1 MPAKFWQSLPGQLK
15 WDASEAI
22 DAMTMNVSLS
32 PQLEAMVKDKVA
44 SGRYTSAS
52 EVVREALRLMEQR
65 DQLSAMRL
73 HQLQQD
79 IQDGL
84 VSGEP
89 LPWNPEAIKA
99 EGRRRLEART
109 VSTLSD

>member
-1 MPAKFWQSLPGQLK
+1 
-15 WDASEAI
+15 
-22 DAMTMNVSLS
+22 MTMNVSLS

-73 HQLQQD
+73 QQLEQD

-84 VSGEP
+84 ASGEP
-89 LPWNPEAIKA
+89 LPWNPEAIKSG
-99 EGRRRLEART
+99 GRRRLEARSD
-109 VSTLSD
+109 STLSD